1 MFSANQTPA
10 GVRKDTV
17 RNVET
22 TRKFCW
28 NLATW
33 ELREYVNASAQWLD
47 HGVDEFE
54 KVGLDKEMSRVIEGV
69 PMVKRSPV
77 KFECEYYNTLRL
89 PGNPPMGTADVIIGK
104 VVGIH
109 IAEWALTDGKL
120 DPLKTAPI
128 ARCGYYQYTVIRE
141 VFDMIIP
148 GEDDALRFGM
158 EGNVRKHKAFMNG
171 TNGNIDEQMKDGE
184 QPKEDKAVEEKAMEH
199 KAVEHKAMERKAME
213 HKWIRD

>member
-1 MFSANQTPA
+1 M
-10 GVRKDTV
+10 
-17 RNVET
+17 
-22 TRKFCW
+22 
-28 NLATW
+28 
-33 ELREYVNASAQWLD
+33 
-47 HGVDEFE
+47 DEFE
-54 KVGLDKEMSRVIEGV
+54 KVGLEKEMSRVIEGV

-77 KFECEYYNTLRL
+77 KFECEYYSTLRL

-109 IAEWALTDGKL
+109 IMEWALTDGKV

-158 EGNVRKHKAFMNG
+158 EGNVRKHKAFMTG
-171 TNGNIDEQMKDGE
+171 AMGNIDEQMKGAE
-184 QPKEDKAVEEKAMEH
+184 QPEENAMEL
-199 KAVEHKAMERKAME
+199 
-213 HKWIRD
+213 KWDSKIGGLALVK